1 MDEPEGGPVHA
12 AAPYVTLD
20 GSLVTELVRP
30 ERGGSRNV
38 SVAEAVVS
46 PGEST
51 RRHAHRLSDEVYLVL
66 SGEGVVTLG
75 AKSYAVEPGSC
86 LFLPAGQAHSARCD
100 GPEALRILCICA
112 PPYTHEQ
119 TTFCD

>member
-1 MDEPEGGPVHA
+1 MGEPHGGLVEPG
-12 AAPYVTLD
+12 APYETLD
-20 GSLVTELVRP
+20 GSLVRELVRP

-38 SVAEAVVS
+38 SVAEAVIQA
-46 PGEST
+46 GEST
-51 RRHAHRLSDEVYLVL
+51 RSHAHPLSDEIYFVL

-86 LFLPAGQAHSARCD
+86 VFLPAGQVHFARCG
-100 GPEALRILCICA
+100 GPQALRILCICA

-119 TTFCD
+119 TTFRD

>member
-1 MDEPEGGPVHA
+1 MRA
-12 AAPYVTLD
+12 ATPYQTLD
-20 GSLVTELVRP
+20 GSFVTELVRP

-38 SVAEAVVS
+38 SVAEAVVQ
-46 PGEST
+46 PGQST
-51 RRHAHRLSDEVYLVL
+51 RRHVHRESDEVYFVL

-86 LFLPAGQAHSARCD
+86 LFLPAGEAHSACCD
-100 GPEALRILCICA
+100 GPEALKILCLCA